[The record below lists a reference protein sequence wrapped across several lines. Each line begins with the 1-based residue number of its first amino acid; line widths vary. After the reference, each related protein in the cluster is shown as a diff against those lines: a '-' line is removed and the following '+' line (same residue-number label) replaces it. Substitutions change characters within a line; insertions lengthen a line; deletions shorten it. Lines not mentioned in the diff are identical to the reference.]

1 MFPKWLTYQAVMG
14 SAIMARRLLRKTEN
28 PREAEAMLE
37 LGGTVLGLIVAM
49 VLIVRLFSSVF
60 QLLD

>member
-1 MFPKWLTYQAVMG
+1 
-14 SAIMARRLLRKTEN
+14 MARRLHHETKTLGRVEI
-28 PREAEAMLE
+28 MLE
-37 LGGTVLGLIVAM
+37 LGGTVLGLIIAM

>member
-1 MFPKWLTYQAVMG
+1 
-14 SAIMARRLLRKTEN
+14 
-28 PREAEAMLE
+28 MLE

>member
-1 MFPKWLTYQAVMG
+1 
-14 SAIMARRLLRKTEN
+14 MARRLLRKTEN

>member
-1 MFPKWLTYQAVMG
+1 
-14 SAIMARRLLRKTEN
+14 
-28 PREAEAMLE
+28 MLE
-37 LGGTVLGLIVAM
+37 LGGTVLGLIIAM

>member
-1 MFPKWLTYQAVMG
+1 MVKHDYGTTAATLD
-14 SAIMARRLLRKTEN
+14 EN

>member
-1 MFPKWLTYQAVMG
+1 
-14 SAIMARRLLRKTEN
+14 MAN
-28 PREAEAMLE
+28 PEEAELMLE
-37 LGGTVLGLIVAM
+37 LGGTVVGLIVAM

>member
-1 MFPKWLTYQAVMG
+1 
-14 SAIMARRLLRKTEN
+14 MARRLLRKTETLG
-28 PREAEAMLE
+28 RLEAMLE